1 MLSIVLPVVI
11 SDFLEHLVDASLVQ
25 SSLFATSD
33 MCRLSGKVTD

>member
-1 MLSIVLPVVI
+1 MLSIILPVVI